1 MADRHDVAARLRSW
15 LKARDLDLVGGFLL
29 LGVLLLVFMQ
39 IADAASD
46 KPLTID
52 ERILLALRDPS
63 DVSVGIGGDTFQS
76 MVRDVTALGSG
87 TLTGLFTFGLIG
99 YLLLTGRPGA
109 ALFVIAAVIGSWLL
123 NDLLKDFYGRD
134 RPTIVPH
141 MITANEPS
149 FPSGHTM
156 ISATFYPTLAEL
168 FGRLVTRRRAR
179 FYLMA
184 LGIGLAVLVGFTR
197 LYLGVHYPSDILAGL
212 CAGFSW
218 ALICGIVARWLQK
231 RRFLNSEP
239 EDERWN
245 PETDRT
251 EAA

>member
-1 MADRHDVAARLRSW
+1 MVDRRDFRTRLKEW
-15 LKARDLDLVGGFLL
+15 AKARDLELVGGFLL
-29 LGVLLLVFMQ
+29 LGILLLIFMQ
-39 IADAASD
+39 VADSASAR
-46 KPLTID
+46 PLTID
-52 ERILLALRDPS
+52 ERILLALRDPH
-63 DVSVGIGGDTFQS
+63 DIATGIGGPTFQS

-87 TLTGLFTFGLIG
+87 TLMGLFTMGLIG

-109 ALFVIAAVIGSWLL
+109 AVFVLAAVIGSWLL
-123 NDLLKDFYGRD
+123 NDLLKELYGRE

-184 LGIGLAVLVGFTR
+184 LGIALAVLVGFTR

-212 CAGFSW
+212 CMGFAW
-218 ALICGIVARWLQK
+218 ALLCGIAARWLQK
-231 RRFLNSEP
+231 RHLLKSEATD
-239 EDERWN
+239 EDWD
-245 PETDRT
+245 P
-251 EAA
+251 EAANAES